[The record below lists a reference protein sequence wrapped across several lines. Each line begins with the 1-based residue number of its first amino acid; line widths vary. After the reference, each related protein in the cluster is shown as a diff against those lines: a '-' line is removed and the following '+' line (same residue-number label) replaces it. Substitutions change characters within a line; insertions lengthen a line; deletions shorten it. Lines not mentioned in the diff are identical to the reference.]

1 MKREEIIEYFVTNR
15 IYPMCSKKGK
25 IFLLKRSSFPLSK
38 EEEQRLI
45 LELGLKDHHGCKELR
60 EIIRRKL
67 KETKRNR
74 PIKEWI
80 EEERPR
86 EMLLKYGADK
96 LPLSKLLAI
105 ILRTGSDSIS
115 AEELGRALINKFK
128 TLRSLDKASI
138 EELCSI
144 SGVGIAKAAQ
154 IKAAFELGKR
164 FYKEEAEKMIKIR
177 SPQDVINYV
186 MEYYS
191 PYLRDLNKEVFNV
204 ILLDNRNKVIENIEM
219 SKGNLTSSI
228 VDVKDIIREATLKSA
243 SSLILVHNHP
253 SGEPDPSKEDINTT
267 NLVIEACKFVGIKVL
282 DHIIIGKNHNDYAS
296 FYQLGLIS

>member
-1 MKREEIIEYFVTNR
+1 MIEYFVANR

-25 IFLLKRSSFPLSK
+25 VFLSKRSSLHLSK
-38 EEEQRLI
+38 EEEQKFI
-45 LELGLKDHHGCKELR
+45 FELGLKDSKSCKELR
-60 EIIRRKL
+60 DIIRARL
-67 KETKRNR
+67 KQKKGNK

-96 LPLSKLLAI
+96 LSLSKLLAI
-105 ILRTGSDSIS
+105 ILRIGNDSLS
-115 AEELGRALINKFK
+115 AEELGRLIINKFK
-128 TLRSLDKASI
+128 TLRALDRASI

-144 SGVGIAKAAQ
+144 SGIGMAKAAQ

-164 FYKEEAEKMIKIR
+164 LYKEDAERMTKIR
-177 SPQDVINYV
+177 NPQDVINYV

-191 PYLRDLNKEVFNV
+191 PYLRDLNKEVFNI

-228 VDVKDIIREATLKSA
+228 VDVKDIVREATLRSA
-243 SSLILVHNHP
+243 SSIILVHNHP
-253 SGEPDPSKEDINTT
+253 SGEPEPSKEDINTT
-267 NLVIEACKFVGIKVL
+267 KLVIEACKLIGIKVL
-282 DHIIIGKNHNDYAS
+282 DHIIIGKNHNNYAS